1 MSMAHF
7 HGSSRVCRLKSSPA
21 RVVPRQAV
29 AGARRKSAAK
39 RESASKRLARKVA
52 KRPTDVGGLYSWFDA
67 MVIEHG
73 KKVAVSRLSAFSKK
87 TRAWQPA
94 LVLGYCLFGLG
105 RSKAATQAFQEA
117 YRRWP
122 G

>member
-21 RVVPRQAV
+21 RVALRQAV
-29 AGARRKSAAK
+29 AGKRKKTAGK
-39 RESASKRLARKVA
+39 RESASTRLARKVA
-52 KRPTDVGGLYSWFDA
+52 KRPSDVDALYSWFDA
-67 MVIEHG
+67 MLVERG
-73 KKVAVSRLSAFSKK
+73 KRTAVSKLSSFSSKS
-87 TRAWQPA
+87 RAWQPA

-105 RSKAATQAFQEA
+105 RPRGAINAFWEA

-122 G
+122 